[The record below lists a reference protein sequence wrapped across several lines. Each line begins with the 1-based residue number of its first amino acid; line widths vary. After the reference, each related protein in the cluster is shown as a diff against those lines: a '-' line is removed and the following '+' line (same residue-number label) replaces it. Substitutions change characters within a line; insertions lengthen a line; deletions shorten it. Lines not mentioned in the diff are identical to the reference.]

1 MSIPNAGELSDITS
15 VTDVF
20 LITGIAAGMLCT
32 ELTLLAQLVMGFLSP
47 FQAAME
53 NSSLEMASMVQKRA
67 DEEVLKLVEDQK
79 VSPSLFLCAITFH
92 FFWKHLTRQLLLLT
106 F

>member
-1 MSIPNAGELSDITS
+1 VSIPNTGELSDITS

-53 NSSLEMASMVQKRA
+53 NSSLEMASMVQERA

-79 VSPSLFLCAITFH
+79 VSSSLFLCAITFH
-92 FFWKHLTRQLLLLT
+92 CFFGNT
-106 F
+106 